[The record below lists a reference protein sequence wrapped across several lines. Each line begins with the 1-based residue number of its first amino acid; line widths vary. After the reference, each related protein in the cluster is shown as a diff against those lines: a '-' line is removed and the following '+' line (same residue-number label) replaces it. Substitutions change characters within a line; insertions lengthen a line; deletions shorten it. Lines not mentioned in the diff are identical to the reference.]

1 MLFHHFLLKREH
13 KVIKAFSRESI
24 KTYHGSRRP
33 LSMQNKQ
40 PRIGIFVCECGG
52 NIGDVVDV
60 KAVIDTVKNWPDVA
74 VAKFHKYLCSKPA
87 QEIIADSI
95 RKDNL
100 DRVVVASCTPRM
112 HLATFQSVLERAGL
126 NPFMLEFVNIREQ
139 DSWILGPHPSAEATK
154 KAISL
159 IHGGYERSRELEP
172 LQTVSEKGSREILI
186 VGGGIA
192 GITAAL
198 ELGYLGYKVH
208 LVERKPSIG
217 GNMAKLTKVFPTLD
231 CAQCILTPRMAEVG
245 RNPNVALYSYA
256 EVQEVSGRPGNYD
269 VRVLMKPRGVDLQK
283 CRNCGVCAKVCPVI
297 VSDEFNEGLAQ
308 RKAAYQEFPQAVPS
322 AYTIDFQACTKCR
335 KCEQLCPAKAIS
347 IDDKGMTVDLHVGGI
362 IMATG
367 YQLHD
372 AKRLETYGY
381 GTYKDVITMMQ
392 LERLVSA
399 TGPTGGYVKRAD
411 GKDVKR
417 MAMLLCAGSRDKN
430 YIPYCSRICCM
441 YALKQAFVLKKMLG
455 IDVTVYYTD
464 IRATGKG
471 YEDLYWRDQEA
482 GVSFIRGKVAEV
494 YRNASTDKLVVVAED
509 SLSGELTND
518 EFDLVGLATPM
529 VPPSG
534 LKELA
539 DKMKVA
545 TGEDGFIT
553 EKHPKLD
560 PVDSLVTGIYA
571 CGCALS
577 PKDVRDTVSDG
588 LGAAAKAALFLKSD
602 YVTTSP
608 EKAFVLTDLCNGCQA
623 CVPICPANA
632 IGMQNGKAVINPFMC
647 TGCGA
652 CIPVCPQEAIDFKN
666 ATAKQVLAQMRGV
679 LTDKDSGE
687 VRILAFVDKNVG
699 YTGMDFLGLDRAK
712 YPENIRI
719 VPVPTTAIL
728 GKKLVLSAFAY
739 GADGVLVIEGSEE
752 IDEHF
757 TKKRMIDIGREL
769 AQYGI
774 ENMRVRYSYVPL
786 PVYKKAAELFSM
798 FTDRIKKFGPLAE
811 EKRNSIRQ
819 KLQI

>member
-1 MLFHHFLLKREH
+1 MEK
-13 KVIKAFSRESI
+13 KS
-24 KTYHGSRRP
+24 
-33 LSMQNKQ
+33 

-60 KAVIDTVKNWPDVA
+60 KAVVDTVKNWPDVA
-74 VAKFHKYLCSKPA
+74 TAKYHKYLCSKPA
-87 QEIIADSI
+87 QEMILDAV
-95 RKDNL
+95 KKENL

-112 HLATFQSVLERAGL
+112 HLGTFQAVMERSGL

-139 DSWILGPHPSAEATK
+139 DAWVHGPHSSLEATK
-154 KAISL
+154 KAVSL
-159 IHGGYERSRELEP
+159 IKGGYERSRELEP
-172 LQTVSEKGSREILI
+172 LQTISEKGSREILI
-186 VGGGIA
+186 IGGGIA

-245 RNPNVALYSYA
+245 RNPNVTLYTYG

-269 VRVLMKPRGVDLQK
+269 VKVFMKPRGVDVQK
-283 CRNCGVCAKVCPVI
+283 CRNCGVCAKVCPVS
-297 VSDEFNEGLAQ
+297 VSDEFNEGLSQ
-308 RKAAYQEFPQAVPS
+308 RKAAYIEFPQAVPS
-322 AYTIDFQACTKCR
+322 AYVIDFKSCTKCE
-335 KCEQLCPAKAIS
+335 KCEKLCPAKAITLADQGS
-347 IDDKGMTVDLHVGGI
+347 TVDLHVGGI

-367 YQLHD
+367 YQLYD
-372 AKRLETYGY
+372 AKKLETFGY
-381 GTYKDVITMMQ
+381 STYKDVITMMD
-392 LERLVSA
+392 LERFVSA
-399 TGPTGGYVKRAD
+399 TGPTSGYVKRAD
-411 GKDVKR
+411 GTDVKK
-417 MAMLLCAGSRDKN
+417 MAIVLCAGSRDKN
-430 YIPYCSRICCM
+430 YISYCSRICCM

-455 IDVTVYYTD
+455 IDVAIYYTD

-482 GVSFIRGKVAEV
+482 GVTFIRGKIAEV
-494 YRNASTDKLVVVAED
+494 YKDNKTGKLVAVAED
-509 SLSGELTND
+509 TISGELTED
-518 EFDLVGLATPM
+518 QYDMIALATPM
-529 VPPSG
+529 VSPEG

-539 DKMKVA
+539 DKMKVSI
-545 TGEDGFIT
+545 GEDGFIT

-560 PVDSLVTGIYA
+560 PVDSLTTGIFA

-588 LGAAAKAALFLKSD
+588 LGASAKAALFLKSD

-608 EKAFVLTDLCNGCQA
+608 EKAYVIADLCNGCNA
-623 CVPICPANA
+623 CVPICPTKA
-632 IGMQNGKAVINPFMC
+632 ITMQDGKAKIDPFQC

-666 ATAKQVLAQMRGV
+666 ATTKQVIASIRGV
-679 LTDKDSGE
+679 LAEKSPGE
-687 VRILAFVDKNVG
+687 IRIVAFVDKNVG
-699 YTGMDFLGLDRAK
+699 YTGMDFLGLDRTN
-712 YPENIRI
+712 YPENVRI
-719 VPVPTTAIL
+719 VSVPTTAIL
-728 GKKLVLSAFAY
+728 GLKHLLYAFAY
-739 GADGVLVIEGSEE
+739 GADGVLVIEGIQE
-752 IDEHF
+752 IDEKF
-757 TKKRMIDIGREL
+757 TKKRMIDLGREL
-769 AQYGI
+769 AKYGV

-811 EKRNSIRQ
+811 EKRNAMKQ
-819 KLQI
+819 KLSI

>member
-1 MLFHHFLLKREH
+1 MEK
-13 KVIKAFSRESI
+13 KA
-24 KTYHGSRRP
+24 
-33 LSMQNKQ
+33 

-52 NIGDVVDV
+52 NIGEVVNV
-60 KAVIDTVKNWPDVA
+60 KTVVDTVKSWPDVA
-74 VAKFHKYLCSKPA
+74 VAKFNKYLCSKPA
-87 QEIIADSI
+87 QEMILDAV
-95 RKDNL
+95 KKENL

-139 DSWILGPHPSAEATK
+139 DSWILGPHPSPVATK

-159 IHGGYERSRELEP
+159 IRGGYERSKELEP

-186 VGGGIA
+186 VGGGIS
-192 GITAAL
+192 GIMAAL

-217 GNMAKLTKVFPTLD
+217 GNMSKLTKVFPTLD

-245 RNPNVALYSYA
+245 RNPNVNLYTYA
-256 EVQEVSGRPGNYD
+256 EVKDVSGRPGNYD
-269 VRVLMKPRGVDLQK
+269 AKVLMKPRGVDVQK
-283 CRNCGVCAKVCPVI
+283 CRNCGVCAKVCPV
-297 VSDEFNEGLAQ
+297 VVPDEFNEGLAT
-308 RKAAYQEFPQAVPS
+308 RKAAYIEFPQAVPS
-322 AYTIDFQACTKCR
+322 AYTIDYNACTKCL

-347 IDDKGMTVDLHVGGI
+347 ISDQGSTVDLHVGSI
-362 IMATG
+362 VLATG
-367 YQLHD
+367 YDLYD
-372 AKRLETYGY
+372 AKKLETLGF
-381 GTYKDVITMMQ
+381 GKYKDVITMMQ

-399 TGPTGGYVKRAD
+399 TGPTSGYVKRAD
-411 GKDVKR
+411 GTDVKR
-417 MAMLLCAGSRDKN
+417 MAIVLCAGSRDKK

-441 YALKQAFVLKKMLG
+441 YSLKQAYVLKKMLG
-455 IDVTVYYTD
+455 IDVSVYYTD

-482 GVSFIRGKVAEV
+482 GVSFIRGKVADV
-494 YRNASTDKLVVVAED
+494 YQNANGKLVAVAED
-509 SLSGELTND
+509 TITGEIIEE
-518 EFDLVGLATPM
+518 EFDMIGLATPM
-529 VPPSG
+529 VASTG

-539 DKMKVA
+539 DKMKVSI
-545 TGEDGFIT
+545 GEDGFVT

-560 PVDSLVTGIYA
+560 PVDTLTTGVFV

-588 LGAAAKAALFLKSD
+588 LGASARAALFLKSD

-608 EKAFVLTDLCNGCQA
+608 EKAYVIVGLCNGCQA
-623 CVPICPANA
+623 CVPVCPVKA
-632 IGMQNGKAVINPFMC
+632 ITMVDGKARIDPFQC
-647 TGCGA
+647 NGCGA

-666 ATAKQVLAQMRGV
+666 ATTKQIFASLRGV
-679 LTDKDSGE
+679 LAEKEPSE
-687 VRILAFVDKNVG
+687 VRVVAFVDKNVG

-712 YPENIRI
+712 YPENVRL
-719 VPVPTTAIL
+719 VAVPTTAML
-728 GKKLVLSAFAY
+728 GLKHLLYAFAY

-757 TKKRMIDIGREL
+757 MKKRMIDMGREL
-769 AQYGI
+769 GKYGI

-786 PVYKKAAELFSM
+786 PVYKKAAELFTM
-798 FTDRIKKFGPLAE
+798 FTDRIKKFGPVAE
-811 EKRNSIRQ
+811 DKRNAIKQ
-819 KLQI
+819 KLETKAPA

>member
-1 MLFHHFLLKREH
+1 MEK
-13 KVIKAFSRESI
+13 KSPK
-24 KTYHGSRRP
+24 
-33 LSMQNKQ
+33 
-40 PRIGIFVCECGG
+40 IGIFVCECGG

-60 KAVIDTVKNWPDVA
+60 KAVIEAVKNWDGVA
-74 VAKFHKYLCSKPA
+74 VAKYHKYLCSKPA
-87 QEIIADSI
+87 QEMIIDAVKKES
-95 RKDNL
+95 L

-159 IHGGYERSRELEP
+159 IKGGYERSRELEP
-172 LQTVSEKGSREILI
+172 LQTISEKGSREILI
-186 VGGGIA
+186 IGGGIA
-192 GITAAL
+192 GITSAL

-245 RNPNVALYSYA
+245 RNTNVNLYTYA

-269 VRVLMKPRGVDLQK
+269 VKVRMKPRGVDVQK
-283 CRNCGVCAKVCPVI
+283 CRSCGVCTKVCPVS
-297 VSDEFNEGLAQ
+297 VPDEFNEGLAK
-308 RKAAYQEFPQAVPS
+308 RKAAYIEFPQAVPS
-322 AYTIDFQACTKCR
+322 AYTIDFKACTKCL

-347 IDDKGMTVDLHVGGI
+347 LADQGSTIDLHVGGI

-367 YQLHD
+367 YELYD
-372 AKRLETYGY
+372 AKKLETYGY
-381 GTYKDVITMMQ
+381 GNYRDVITMMD
-392 LERLVSA
+392 LERFVSA
-399 TGPTGGYVKRAD
+399 TGPTGGYIKRAD
-411 GKDVKR
+411 GSDVKR
-417 MAMLLCAGSRDKN
+417 MAIVLCAGSRDKN

-455 IDVTVYYTD
+455 IDVSIYYTD

-471 YEDLYWRDQEA
+471 YEDLYWRDEEA
-482 GVSFIRGKVAEV
+482 GVTFIRGKVAEV
-494 YRNASTDKLVVVAED
+494 YKDKKTGKLVAVAED
-509 SLSGELTND
+509 TLTGEMT
-518 EFDLVGLATPM
+518 EEQFDMIGLATPM
-529 VPPSG
+529 VPPEG

-539 DKMKVA
+539 EKMKVSI
-545 TGEDGFIT
+545 GEDGFIT

-588 LGAAAKAALFLKSD
+588 LGASAKAALFLKSD

-608 EKAFVLTDLCNGCQA
+608 EKAYVITDLCNGCKA
-623 CVPICPANA
+623 CVPVCPTNA
-632 IGMQNGKAVINPFMC
+632 IGMVENKAKIDPFLC

-666 ATAKQVLAQMRGV
+666 STSKQVIASLRGV
-679 LTDKDSGE
+679 LADKDPGE
-687 VRILAFVDKNVG
+687 VRVVAFVDKNVG
-699 YTGMDFLGLDRAK
+699 YTGMDFLGLDRTN
-712 YPENIRI
+712 YPANIRI

-728 GKKLVLSAFAY
+728 GLKHLLYAFAY
-739 GADGVLVIEGSEE
+739 GADGVLVIEGTQE
-752 IDEHF
+752 IDEKF
-757 TKKRMIDIGREL
+757 TKKRMIEMGREL
-769 AQYGI
+769 AKYGI

-786 PVYKKAAELFSM
+786 PVYKKAAELFTM
-798 FTDRIKKFGPLAE
+798 FTDRIKKFGPLLE
-811 EKRNSIRQ
+811 DKRNSVKEKI
-819 KLQI
+819 KA